1 LTLNSTEQ
9 EDAEQRSFAAA
20 LASDKEATLLDFYS
34 PICRLCNSFLSFAL
48 EMDPRNAHWLNVVM
62 TDSENEKWLPE
73 VSYL

>member
-1 LTLNSTEQ
+1 
-9 EDAEQRSFAAA
+9 
-20 LASDKEATLLDFYS
+20 LLDFYS